1 MKTFVTLF
9 LIFTGFCGF
18 SQQVSKNLTASNGVF
33 IGFYEYKPID
43 YSSAKKYPLIIFM
56 HGVSERGNG
65 TTELSRVLAN
75 AIPKYINRGNKMT
88 FTWNGKTETFL
99 VLSPQL
105 SSAYGSWPAFY
116 TEEMIRYAK
125 QNLSID
131 TNRIIVTGLSLGG
144 GGTWKFAIQ
153 NPTNPS
159 SIAALAPICG
169 TQQSGDFSNIAKANL
184 PVWAFHAENDKTVSV
199 NCTNNQVNAINNY
212 SPSVNPIKTLWPTGG
227 HVIWDKAYDT
237 TYNIQNPNIFEWF
250 LAQNKSLPVNQFP
263 IANAGADL
271 SGLLNENITLS
282 AASSKDNDGHI
293 VRYIWKQI
301 SGPVTSSI
309 TNAVSAT
316 GNATVSGLTVTGAY
330 QFELKVID
338 DRAAIAS
345 DIVSVN
351 ITEGISETI
360 PVVNAAPVAK
370 AGNDANL
377 TSSSYTL
384 DGTASSD
391 DKGIIKSSWTQLAG
405 PATVSYTN
413 RYALKTAMNGMSL
426 AGQYRFRLRVWDAEG
441 VIDVDDVT
449 INVGSANGTS
459 VSSTTT
465 TDNTTFAAAETV
477 IINPNPVNRLTAN
490 CYVSSATNGSIKIQ
504 ILTIGGTLI
513 QELNNLKKT
522 TDYKTGLDVR
532 NIPAGTYVVSVTI
545 NDTKKM
551 STQMVRQ

>member
-1 MKTFVTLF
+1 MKTFAILF

-65 TTELSRVLAN
+65 TTDLPRVLAN

-116 TEEMIRYAK
+116 TEELIKYAK

-184 PVWAFHAENDKTVSV
+184 PVWAFHAENDKTVLV

-212 SPSVNPIKTLWPTGG
+212 SPSVKPIKTLWPTGG

-263 IANAGADL
+263 IANAGTDL
-271 SGLLNENITLS
+271 SGLVNENLTLS
-282 AASSKDNDGHI
+282 AALSKDNDGQI
-293 VRYIWKQI
+293 VRYIWKQV
-301 SGPVTSSI
+301 SGPVTASI
-309 TNAVSAT
+309 TNAVSLS
-316 GNATVSGLTVTGAY
+316 GSATVSGLTAIGAY

-338 DRAAIAS
+338 DRAAISTAL
-345 DIVSVN
+345 VSVN
-351 ITEGISETI
+351 ITEGISDTI
-360 PVVNAAPVAK
+360 PVTNAAPVAI
-370 AGNDANL
+370 AGNDIIVSS
-377 TSSSYTL
+377 TSQSL
-384 DGTASSD
+384 DGTGSYD
-391 DKGIIKSSWTQLAG
+391 DKKITSIRWVQLSGPSTAVLQNNKSLLA
-405 PATVSYTN
+405 
-413 RYALKTAMNGMSL
+413 TASGL
-426 AGQYRFRLRVWDAEG
+426 IPGTYRFRLRVWDQEG
-441 VIDVDDVT
+441 LIGIDD
-449 INVGSANGTS
+449 I
-459 VSSTTT
+459 
-465 TDNTTFAAAETV
+465 
-477 IINPNPVNRLTAN
+477 
-490 CYVSSATNGSIKIQ
+490 
-504 ILTIGGTLI
+504 
-513 QELNNLKKT
+513 
-522 TDYKTGLDVR
+522 
-532 NIPAGTYVVSVTI
+532 SVTV
-545 NDTKKM
+545 K
-551 STQMVRQ
+551 